1 MTVFRYQFF
10 LLGCFGYV
18 RCGFRIFAVA
28 PVVDM
33 QIANNKLVDRAVKI
47 IMKEKNIDYDTANG
61 LLEKYGSVRNVILN
75 YE

>member
-1 MTVFRYQFF
+1 M
-10 LLGCFGYV
+10 
-18 RCGFRIFAVA
+18 
-28 PVVDM
+28 VDM
-33 QIANNKLVDRAVKI
+33 QIANNKLVDRAIKI